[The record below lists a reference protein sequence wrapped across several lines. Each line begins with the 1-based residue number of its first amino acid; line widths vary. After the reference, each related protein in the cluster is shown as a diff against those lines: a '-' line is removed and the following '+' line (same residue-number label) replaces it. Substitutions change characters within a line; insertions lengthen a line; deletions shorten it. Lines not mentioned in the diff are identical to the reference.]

1 MKETLLKNSPKSS
14 LVLGGLPW
22 TAACAILPLNA
33 DGRRKIMNP
42 IETAATLFDQGY
54 T

>member
-14 LVLGGLPW
+14 LALRGLPW
-22 TAACAILPLNA
+22 TDACAILLLNA
-33 DGRRKIMNP
+33 DGRGEVMNP